1 MAVERRYFVH
11 VTVSSRGAGRARFM
25 RPCVSSCMGGQVSS
39 HFAPNNRPCLRK
51 KEGWKGPCTWLGL
64 EDCAVCVHTYR
75 PDRPLCH
82 PYDPMRQR
90 ARPHYC
96 TSILCA
102 TRSHL
107 VPIARCQVALGRYPD
122 SLPLK
127 GRVGAI
133 YCRSR
138 GWLGLIFLTHFIR
151 HAADGSSSW
160 QSRAGEIGLK
170 VLARY
175 FLPESRRQTRRGMLV
190 LSTRRV
196 LPRSRACVGDICR
209 EGEVRLRVNCTVCL
223 ASNKCCVCVIST
235 RMMNVTLG

>member
-1 MAVERRYFVH
+1 
-11 VTVSSRGAGRARFM
+11 M

-51 KEGWKGPCTWLGL
+51 KKGWKRTLYLGL
-64 EDCAVCVHTYR
+64 RTVLSVHAVL
-75 PDRPLCH
+75 DRPLSH

-96 TSILCA
+96 TSKMCA

-122 SLPLK
+122 SLPLH

-138 GWLGLIFLTHFIR
+138 RWLGLIFLTHFIR
-151 HAADGSSSW
+151 HAGDGSSSW
-160 QSRAGEIGLK
+160 QSRAEEIGL
-170 VLARY
+170 RY
-175 FLPESRRQTRRGMLV
+175 RRGT
-190 LSTRRV
+190 STRV
-196 LPRSRACVGDICR
+196 EASDAAGNAGIQYPSSSSPIAG
-209 EGEVRLRVNCTVCL
+209 VR
-223 ASNKCCVCVIST
+223 
-235 RMMNVTLG
+235 G